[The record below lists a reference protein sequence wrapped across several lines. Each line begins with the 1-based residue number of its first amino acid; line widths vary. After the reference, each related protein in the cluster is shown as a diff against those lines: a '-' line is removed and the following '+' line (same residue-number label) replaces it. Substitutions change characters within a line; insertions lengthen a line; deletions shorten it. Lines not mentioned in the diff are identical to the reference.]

1 MTDSQAQPTL
11 TDYKV
16 FKDRYLSQFSQ
27 ETLEYLGTL
36 ETKEPWAIYVQMER
50 IVETFNM
57 LPAICNN
64 PLEERDLELI
74 SKLIRLVAYLP
85 FRESMTALAWLG
97 FENEEYGYAIYRIAY
112 DCYNDNSA
120 EYANAHI
127 IIERT
132 KVMARIAMLH
142 QIMGVKA

>member
-1 MTDSQAQPTL
+1 MTDSLAKPSL
-11 TDYKV
+11 RDYNT
-16 FKDRYLSQFSQ
+16 FKEKYLSQFSK
-27 ETLEYLGTL
+27 ETLDYLGTL
-36 ETKEPWAIYVQMER
+36 ETREPWTIYLQMEM

-74 SKLIRLVAYLP
+74 IKLVRLIAYLP
-85 FRESMTALAWLG
+85 FKESMTALAWLG
-97 FENEEYGYAIYRIAY
+97 FENQNYGYAIYRIAY

-142 QIMGVKA
+142 QILGVKA